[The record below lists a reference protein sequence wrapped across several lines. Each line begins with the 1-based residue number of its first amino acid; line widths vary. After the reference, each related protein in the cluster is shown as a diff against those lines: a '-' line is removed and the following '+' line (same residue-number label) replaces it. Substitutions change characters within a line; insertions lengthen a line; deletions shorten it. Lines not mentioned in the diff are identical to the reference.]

1 MLKIGYSNNEEN
13 IAQYYKNVCEICV
26 KSVKVEPGCISC
38 GSCQFIVP
46 EVFEVTDTSHVKDT
60 VDIQQYKERI
70 QKAAAKCPVQVIR
83 IEE

>member
-1 MLKIGYSNNEEN
+1 M
-13 IAQYYKNVCEICV
+13 

-46 EVFEVTDTSHVKDT
+46 EVFEVTDTSHVKPG
-60 VDIQQYKERI
+60 VDIQKYKELI
-70 QKAAAKCPVQVIR
+70 QKAAAKCPVQVIH